1 MFNGNENIDM
11 FGLGGIDL
19 LCCCCRAS
27 AGLASANA
35 YTDMLLLYSITYMN
49 YP

>member
-19 LCCCCRAS
+19 LC

-35 YTDMLLLYSITYMN
+35 YTDMLLLYSIAYMN